1 MQRGRAS
8 VQIATR
14 LSPDG
19 FGFRR
24 ISVCKQDRDDPA
36 LRLLVGG
43 GNLDRVRV
51 NGRGRPHLGLNDMTP
66 GRYAVRQPHVSA
78 DDRALPDGDAP

>member
-1 MQRGRAS
+1 MAIVQRTEDGCAHRDPSWVVQRGRAS

-24 ISVCKQDRDDPA
+24 ISVCKQDRA
-36 LRLLVGG
+36 IQ
-43 GNLDRVRV
+43 
-51 NGRGRPHLGLNDMTP
+51 
-66 GRYAVRQPHVSA
+66 RYAYSSVGET
-78 DDRALPDGDAP
+78 LIEFG

>member
-24 ISVCKQDRDDPA
+24 ISVCKQDRA
-36 LRLLVGG
+36 IQ
-43 GNLDRVRV
+43 
-51 NGRGRPHLGLNDMTP
+51 
-66 GRYAVRQPHVSA
+66 RYAYSSVGET
-78 DDRALPDGDAP
+78 LIELG